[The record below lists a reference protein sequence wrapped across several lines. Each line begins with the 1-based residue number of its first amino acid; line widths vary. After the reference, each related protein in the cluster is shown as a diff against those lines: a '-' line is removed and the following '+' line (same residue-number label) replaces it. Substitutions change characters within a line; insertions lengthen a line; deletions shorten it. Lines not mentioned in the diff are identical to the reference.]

1 MNLSSLF
8 CAVTTGRFLS
18 PDGSFLW
25 VCPLCDGHVET
36 EANSHDR
43 DRRALLHCV
52 YHRGP
57 LFSEIEHV
65 AASPTSALMDT
76 TDAGLDSRGAM
87 S

>member
-1 MNLSSLF
+1 MNLTSLF
-8 CAVTTGRFLS
+8 RAVTTGRFRS
-18 PDGSFLW
+18 ADGSFLW
-25 VCPLCDGHVET
+25 VCPLCDGHVEID
-36 EANSHDR
+36 ASSHGR

-65 AASPTSALMDT
+65 AAASATRM
-76 TDAGLDSRGAM
+76 GAI